1 MIEGFESF
9 AYMAISLAVA
19 FGFVLLTRKVVTKLF
34 SELEGS
40 QKLIGIITLVIAVT
54 EAGYLAINF
63 GLIDFAL
70 EIITTIGV
78 GMVFLGIAF
87 QHQLKNIAAGIGLF
101 FSHEVNVGDIIKIK
115 EEQGTI
121 IELHLTKTVALTDE
135 GERIV
140 IPNQKFAEEVVKIR
154 HAAREDPFS
163 KDS

>member
-1 MIEGFESF
+1 MISGFESF
-9 AYMAISLAVA
+9 VYMAISIGVA
-19 FGFVLLTRKVVTKLF
+19 LGLILITRKVVTYKL

-40 QKLIGIITLVIAVT
+40 QKLIGIVTIIIAVS

-87 QHQLKNIAAGIGLF
+87 QHQLKNIASGIGLF
-101 FSHEVNVGDIIKIK
+101 FGKEVNVGDIVKVK
-115 EEQGTI
+115 DEQGTI
-121 IELHLTKTVALTDE
+121 IEIHLTKTVAMTDD

-140 IPNQKFAEEVVKIR
+140 IPNQKFAEEVVKIK
-154 HAAREDPFS
+154 HATREDPFQN
-163 KDS
+163 D